1 MVIIVYFVVIALAFF
16 LLIVLPQRR
25 RAAAHRALVQS
36 LGVGDEVVT
45 IGGVFGTIRVRR
57 RRPDRAR
64 GRARACVITVARNAI
79 AQAANPAPPESTRP
93 LARRAPRRRRRRGDD

>member
-25 RAAAHRALVQS
+25 RATAHRALVES

-45 IGGVFGTIRVRR
+45 IGGVFGTIRAVED
-57 RRPDRAR
+57 DRIELEVAP
-64 GRARACVITVARNAI
+64 GVLLTVARNAI
-79 AQAANPAPPESTRP
+79 AQAANPTPPTLDTSPDEHPADNGT
-93 LARRAPRRRRRRGDD
+93 GDD

>member
-25 RAAAHRALVQS
+25 RATAHRALVES

-45 IGGVFGTIRVRR
+45 IGGIFGTIREIED
-57 RRPDRAR
+57 DRIELEVSP
-64 GRARACVITVARNAI
+64 GVVVTVARNAI
-79 AQAANPAPPESTRP
+79 AQVANPTPPDS
-93 LARRAPRRRRRRGDD
+93 PRDEHPADNGTSDD

>member
-25 RAAAHRALVQS
+25 RATVHRALVES

-45 IGGVFGTIRVRR
+45 IGGVFGTIRQVED
-57 RRPDRAR
+57 DRIQLEVSP
-64 GRARACVITVARNAI
+64 GVVLTVARNAI
-79 AQAANPAPPESTRP
+79 AQAANPATPDPSLDEHPADNGS
-93 LARRAPRRRRRRGDD
+93 GDD

>member
-25 RAAAHRALVQS
+25 RATAHRALVES

-45 IGGVFGTIRVRR
+45 IGGVFGTIREVDD
-57 RRPDRAR
+57 DRIELEVAA
-64 GRARACVITVARNAI
+64 GRADHGRPQRHRPGREPRPSGV
-79 AQAANPAPPESTRP
+79 TRP
-93 LARRAPRRRRRRGDD
+93 LARRAPRRQRHG

>member
-25 RAAAHRALVQS
+25 RATAHRMLVES

-45 IGGVFGTIRVRR
+45 IGGVFGTIRAIED
-57 RRPDRAR
+57 DRIELEVAP
-64 GRARACVITVARNAI
+64 GVLLTVARNAI
-79 AQAANPAPPESTRP
+79 AQAANPTPPAPGPSLDEHPADNGT
-93 LARRAPRRRRRRGDD
+93 GDD

>member
-25 RAAAHRALVQS
+25 RATAHRMLVES

-45 IGGVFGTIRVRR
+45 IGGVFGTIRAIED
-57 RRPDRAR
+57 DRIELEVAP
-64 GRARACVITVARNAI
+64 GVLLTVARNAI
-79 AQAANPAPPESTRP
+79 AQAANPPVPDPDPSLDEHPADNGT
-93 LARRAPRRRRRRGDD
+93 GDD